1 MRLVDSHCHLQTRP
15 FAGDLADVLSAAR
28 TAGVERIL
36 VPGVDVATSE
46 AALAVVDLHPW
57 LDASAG
63 IHPHVAAGADAATWA
78 RIVALAADPRV
89 VAIGETGLDYDRAWS
104 PLADQ
109 RANLRRHLG
118 LALETGKPAI
128 LHCRSKP
135 GGRDAQDDLLAL
147 MRDAGFGDAA
157 TVARFGGRPPAVL
170 HSVSGPA
177 DYVVA
182 ALELGCAVSVS
193 GLAFRK
199 GEEATAEAVCLVPQD
214 ALLVETDAPYLS
226 PPRAPRGRNAPEWVA
241 ITAGW
246 VAARRGDEADALGDA
261 LVAAY
266 DRVFVRTDRPGFDP
280 AAEPGLPA

>member
-1 MRLVDSHCHLQTRP
+1 
-15 FAGDLADVLSAAR
+15 
-28 TAGVERIL
+28 
-36 VPGVDVATSE
+36 VDVATSE

-63 IHPHVAAGADAATWA
+63 IHPHVAAGVDAATWA
-78 RIVALAADPRV
+78 RIVALAADPRI

-135 GGRDAQDDLLAL
+135 GERDAQDDLLAL
-147 MRDAGFGDAA
+147 LRDAGFGDVA

-177 DYVVA
+177 DYVAA

-199 GEEATAEAVCLVPQD
+199 GEEATAEAVRLVPRD

-241 ITAGW
+241 ITAAW
-246 VAARRGDEADALGDA
+246 VAEQRGDEPGALGDL

-266 DRVFVRTDRPGFDP
+266 DRAFRRVGRPP
-280 AAEPGLPA
+280 AG